1 MKEDLFRSLLKISMK
16 LFQVRQVAAL
26 TRLNYIMNKLLK
38 ILTKNHLNHVQI
50 VQGLFFQIV
59 LKFILKVV
67 TKLMENLLMLVCQAH
82 LTKSLHLLLDQKLLF
97 AIYVDA
103 SMAQHQSTFIWNLA
117 NKNGNMKKKRN
128 PWDNADQFLKLQ
140 NNSMM

>member
-1 MKEDLFRSLLKISMK
+1 MKEGLFHSLLKTLMK
-16 LFQVRQVAAL
+16 LFQVRQAL
-26 TRLNYIMNKLLK
+26 ASTRLNYIMNKLLK
-38 ILTKNHLNHVQI
+38 ISTKNHLNHVRI
-50 VQGLFFQIV
+50 VQGLFSQIV

-67 TKLMENLLMLVCQAH
+67 TKHMVNLLMRVCQAH
-82 LTKSLHLLLDQKLLF
+82 QIKSLHLLLDQKLLF

-117 NKNGNMKKKRN
+117 NKNGNSKKKRS
-128 PWDNADQFLKLQ
+128 PWLNADRFLKLQ

>member
-1 MKEDLFRSLLKISMK
+1 MKEDLFHSLLKTLMK
-16 LFQVRQVAAL
+16 LFQVRQAL
-26 TRLNYIMNKLLK
+26 ASTRLNYIMNKLLK
-38 ILTKNHLNHVQI
+38 ISTKNHLNHVRI
-50 VQGLFFQIV
+50 LQGLFFQIV

-67 TKLMENLLMLVCQAH
+67 TKLMENLLMRVCQAH
-82 LTKSLHLLLDQKLLF
+82 QIKSLHLLLDQKLLF

-117 NKNGNMKKKRN
+117 NKNGNSKKKRS
-128 PWDNADQFLKLQ
+128 PWLNADRFLKLQ

>member
-26 TRLNYIMNKLLK
+26 TKLNYIMNKLLK
-38 ILTKNHLNHVQI
+38 ISMKNHLSHVRT

-67 TKLMENLLMLVCQAH
+67 TKLMVNLPMLVCQAH
-82 LTKSLHLLLDQKLLF
+82 LIKSLHSLLDQKQLF
-97 AIYVDA
+97 AIYVGA
-103 SMAQHQSTFIWNLA
+103 SMAQHQLTFI
-117 NKNGNMKKKRN
+117 
-128 PWDNADQFLKLQ
+128 
-140 NNSMM
+140 